1 MCHSSVFQFFSHGHN
16 ETCRTFRRSVYLFTH
31 IAFSAAVTESD
42 QRILQIT
49 IFPNRF
55 YCIVA
60 MPDRACLQLDI
71 ISYNIN
77 FPRISRRFLE

>member
-1 MCHSSVFQFFSHGHN
+1 MCHLSIFQFLSHGHN

-31 IAFSAAVTESD
+31 IAFSAA
-42 QRILQIT
+42 I
-49 IFPNRF
+49 PNRF